1 MTMTKV
7 NVLRAPRHGY
17 VCPRCGGAMG
27 VAVGVKMV
35 VVNVEGKP
43 VAICSECAV
52 TGGNGIGRD

>member
-27 VAVGVKMV
+27 RTVDIAMV
-35 VVNVEGKP
+35 VVNVDGVP
-43 VAICSECAV
+43 VAICSECAALPPAA
-52 TGGNGIGRD
+52 

>member
-1 MTMTKV
+1 MKIPTV

-43 VAICSECAV
+43 VPICSECAG
-52 TGGNGIGRD
+52 GGNGKE